1 MPVACVGAPGR
12 TESLSDSEV
21 SFDEDF
27 LGTCRSYSGFSVVV
41 VGKGTSLD
49 VVLLKGGSKLAETAE
64 RWSLGSIPTIKY
76 AR

>member
-1 MPVACVGAPGR
+1 MPVVCVGAPGR

-21 SFDEDF
+21 SFDF
-27 LGTCRSYSGFSVVV
+27 LGTCRSYSEFSVVV

-49 VVLLKGGSKLAETAE
+49 VVLLKGGCKLAEAAE
-64 RWSLGSIPTIKY
+64 RWSLGSIPTTKY